1 MYLSITDSGVIW
13 KHKKKGKKRFK
24 QMKINPTE
32 ALERQYQMYLNDK
45 LVKKQGKYYLDP
57 ASKRE
62 INFENMTYNNKGL
75 VGIRRTSLPGVW
87 ISIKTSPNQTLLHAK
102 VNRLQLDNQ
111 LFDCIFPVVLA
122 PIPPPKSVGDSE
134 TLKPFL
140 ECSVV
145 KRNVPN
151 SNVQQFK
158 YASILMQEFHIKVD
172 LMFLNAISE
181 IFSGDTTDEQSAK
194 LFVHDVDSIEKPL
207 LDLVSTQSEME
218 QKNFYDNLHLG
229 PLKIHISFSMAGSEN
244 IKLPAL
250 IGVLVQSVGV
260 TLTDV
265 NDVVIKLA
273 FFQREYQFYSKSQVI
288 SEITTHYS
296 GQFLKQLY
304 VLVLG
309 LDILGNPYG
318 LVVGFTK
325 GATDLFYEP
334 FQGAIQGPS
343 EFAEGL
349 KIGISSLFSHT
360 IGGAAGAV
368 SK

>member
-1 MYLSITDSGVIW
+1 
-13 KHKKKGKKRFK
+13 
-24 QMKINPTE
+24 MKINPTE
-32 ALERQYQMYLNDK
+32 SLEKQYQRYLNDK
-45 LVKKQGKYYLDP
+45 AVKKQDKYFLDQAGKN
-57 ASKRE
+57 E
-62 INFENMTYNNKGL
+62 IDFENMTYKSKGNN
-75 VGIRRTSLPGVW
+75 VTIMRTSLPGVW
-87 ISIKTSPNQTLLHAK
+87 ISLKTSPNQTLLHAK
-102 VNRLQLDNQ
+102 INRLQCDNQ

-122 PIPPPKSVGDSE
+122 PIPPPPSVGDSE

-151 SNVQQFK
+151 STVQQYK
-158 YASILMQEFHIKVD
+158 YASILIQEFHIKVD
-172 LMFLNAISE
+172 LMFLNALAE
-181 IFSGDTTDEQSAK
+181 IFSGETTDDSATK
-194 LFVHDVDSIEKPL
+194 LLIQDVESIEKPL
-207 LDLVSTQSEME
+207 LDLVSSKSEVE

-244 IKLPAL
+244 IQLPAL

-288 SEITTHYS
+288 SEISTHYI

-334 FQGAIQGPS
+334 FQGKYSFFIFELKIYIFFYSKGAIQGPS

-349 KIGISSLFSHT
+349 KIGIHSLFSHT

-368 SK
+368 SKYV